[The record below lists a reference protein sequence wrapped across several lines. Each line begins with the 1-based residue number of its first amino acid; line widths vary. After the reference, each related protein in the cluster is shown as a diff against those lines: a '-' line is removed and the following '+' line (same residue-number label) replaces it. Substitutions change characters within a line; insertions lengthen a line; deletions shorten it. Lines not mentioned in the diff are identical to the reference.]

1 MYTPV
6 APSDAPRQHHEPRA
20 SHRPSSPAPDTAA
33 ASSTSPLPTYLCT
46 FCWRPHHSAVTPSRV
61 VGHRARLAC
70 QPYYGALLDLAVCW
84 VCGEVVFRGDECVSL
99 GWCFWHRACY
109 GCLMCGDRR
118 VVQGATVEQV
128 FGRSGEGA
136 VGRGGEEVEE
146 VPLCARCVEET
157 GCDRVD
163 EDHLIPMALGRVDR
177 FDGGLSRRRWESRQ
191 QQQQQQQPSAVSG
204 SDCHLHCGLEA
215 NPRTPS
221 PIYVSIR
228 DPFGE
233 PAFRRSQ
240 TKPIPKWMQYLPN
253 QKQAAMD
260 CPETRPASML
270 NSYFTPPG
278 LSPIC
283 SDTETEGSPQPAPST
298 YTPVQMSRP
307 FTLITEEPVQRPS
320 STRAINKHV
329 RFTTST
335 SVPPPDGTLD
345 DRYNAPSES
354 SEFLDK
360 YQVQAAIGGSSTKF
374 SARPMPSHLDNHHA
388 RRVSPFFQHED
399 TKEATALSEGTFQ
412 AMNREGEDEPFAQVD
427 SRQPYHARSALD
439 LVSGCSIASGRRDGE
454 KNQVG
459 HHQCASSL
467 MSNLNGCGDGAV
479 EDVGISSSVCAKR
492 RPPTFQDQ
500 LKRVFGLS

>member
-1 MYTPV
+1 M
-6 APSDAPRQHHEPRA
+6 
-20 SHRPSSPAPDTAA
+20 
-33 ASSTSPLPTYLCT
+33 
-46 FCWRPHHSAVTPSRV
+46 TPSRV

-70 QPYYGALLDLAVCW
+70 QPCYGALLDLAVCW

-128 FGRSGEGA
+128 FGRGGEG
-136 VGRGGEEVEE
+136 VGSGGGEVEE
-146 VPLCARCVEET
+146 VPLCARCIEET
-157 GCDRVD
+157 GCDSVD
-163 EDHLIPMALGRVDR
+163 EDHLIPTALGRVDR

-191 QQQQQQQPSAVSG
+191 QQQQPPMVSG
-204 SDCHLHCGLEA
+204 SDRHLDRGLEA

-221 PIYVSIR
+221 PIYVSMR
-228 DPFGE
+228 DPLGE

-253 QKQAAMD
+253 QRQATMD

-283 SDTETEGSPQPAPST
+283 SDAETEESPPLAPST
-298 YTPVQMSRP
+298 YTRVQMSRP

-320 STRAINKHV
+320 STMTINKHV
-329 RFTTST
+329 RFRTST
-335 SVPPPDGTLD
+335 AVPSPDGTLD

-354 SEFLDK
+354 SEFLDR

-374 SARPMPSHLDNHHA
+374 RTRRVPSHLVEHHE
-388 RRVSPFFQHED
+388 RKVSPFLRHED
-399 TKEATALSEGTFQ
+399 TNEATSSAEGTFQ
-412 AMNREGEDEPFAQVD
+412 ALNREGEDVPFAQIH
-427 SRQPYHARSALD
+427 SRHPCHARSALD
-439 LVSGCSIASGRRDGE
+439 LESRYRIASGRRDG
-454 KNQVG
+454 KKRRAS
-459 HHQCASSL
+459 HHECASSPT
-467 MSNLNGCGDGAV
+467 SNLNGCGDGAI
-479 EDVGISSSVCAKR
+479 EDVGTSSSVCAKR

-500 LKRVFGLS
+500 LKRVLGLS